1 MEMVDLL
8 FKWVM
13 FMIRSFVCIK
23 KCILFL
29 FKDCLNIVIIW
40 YLKLILL
47 YYFAHIPYIIVL
59 SHFLLSVHVFCMVYR
74 RRNPVVVSS
83 ETPIHLVEIFST
95 YPYPRPPEGAWLG
108 QHIIEISIFCGSGIR
123 DSSSLEEQCL
133 RLPLCYCPSD
143 MCQSVPGRGYNF
155 PLFVDIKY
163 IRIFNVGKPI
173 INSEQLFLLPYLG
186 SLKSLCNF
194 IYSPTLILLMCV
206 SPFSLYVQLFHFLFL
221 LVFFL

>member
-13 FMIRSFVCIK
+13 FRIRSFVCIK

-83 ETPIHLVEIFST
+83 ETPIHPVELFFHLSISPSPWRCLIRSAHYWTQHFLWIWDKGKCQPWGTRLTPTTLLLSLR
-95 YPYPRPPEGAWLG
+95 YVPE
-108 QHIIEISIFCGSGIR
+108 CTGSWI
-123 DSSSLEEQCL
+123 QCS
-133 RLPLCYCPSD
+133 PLCWYQVYP
-143 MCQSVPGRGYNF
+143 
-155 PLFVDIKY
+155 
-163 IRIFNVGKPI
+163 
-173 INSEQLFLLPYLG
+173 NS
-186 SLKSLCNF
+186 
-194 IYSPTLILLMCV
+194 
-206 SPFSLYVQLFHFLFL
+206 
-221 LVFFL
+221 